1 MILTT
6 AFRKFFPLFSLAQL
20 GWMSRRI
27 ELGFGLS
34 SDRHINTKFEAPKAV
49 VNMTTAYIDGGIQKR
64 ATNFVV
70 NDTNPIKSR
79 CKLSISEIILE
90 YFQNN
95 FSIIMIVLLRLR
107 LSSYLPN
114 TSFFRVLTS
123 IAVISSIG

>member
-6 AFRKFFPLFSLAQL
+6 AFRKFYSLISLAQP
-20 GWMSRRI
+20 GWMRRRI

-34 SDRHINTKFEAPKAV
+34 SDRHINIKFKAPKAV
-49 VNMTTAYIDGGIQKR
+49 VNMTTAYIDGWIRKR
-64 ATNFVV
+64 TTNFVV
-70 NDTNPIKSR
+70 NYTNPIKFR
-79 CKLSISEIILE
+79 CKLSSNEIISE
-90 YFQNN
+90 YFLDN
-95 FSIIMIVLLRLR
+95 FSIIMIVLLPLR